1 MFYKNK
7 IKELEMEID
16 SLHVEVLR
24 LRENNNITI
33 VKENSLPIIIEIGQ
47 YFCSNHKQ
55 FENISLKNLVMK
67 IVEHLNLEIKATA
80 EVKPEVV
87 LVPKVAVKKHK

>member
-7 IKELEMEID
+7 IKELEMEIN
-16 SLHVEVLR
+16 SLHMEVLR

-33 VKENSLPIIIEIGQ
+33 GQ
-47 YFCSNHKQ
+47 YHKQ

>member
-7 IKELEMEID
+7 IKELEMEIN
-16 SLHVEVLR
+16 SLHMEVLR

-47 YFCSNHKQ
+47 YHKQ